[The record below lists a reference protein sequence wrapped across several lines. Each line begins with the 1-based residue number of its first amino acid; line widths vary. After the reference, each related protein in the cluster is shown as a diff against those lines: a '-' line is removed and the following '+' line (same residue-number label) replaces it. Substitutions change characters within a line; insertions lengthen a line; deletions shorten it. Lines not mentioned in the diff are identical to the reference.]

1 MDIDNQCIH
10 VYTHM
15 QLRNIETAEK
25 KKAFVLHLPDEV
37 CMFQC
42 ASRAELDDWHR
53 DILTYRGGGT
63 LSGGRGSISGI
74 PNSPIGGE
82 IYEGMWG
89 MY

>member
-1 MDIDNQCIH
+1 MYRHIH
-10 VYTHM
+10 THDV

-53 DILTYRGGGT
+53 DILTYRGGGGM
-63 LSGGRGSISGI
+63 LGGGRGSMSGV
-74 PNSPIGGE
+74 PNSSFGGE
-82 IYEGMWG
+82 IYEGMW
-89 MY
+89 

>member
-1 MDIDNQCIH
+1 M
-10 VYTHM
+10 YTHM

-89 MY
+89 MC